1 MLYLMQ
7 VTERWFF
14 LPMNK
19 NFDFVDVDV
28 GEDEGGS
35 SMMGSCKT
43 PTKPLT
49 PKHIA
54 VVCVVVVHVHAQL
67 PFADVPDFFAWFFP
81 NISQRGRRAHG
92 NAPALR
98 ARRACMESPEKVAA
112 GRHATKDSV
121 HVDRLDR
128 LRADGNAAFKA
139 GNLQSAKRHYTAA
152 ISLAES
158 MPDEPVE
165 KLVPTR
171 RAQLLA
177 NRCQVSLALEKV
189 AEALSDAQAPP
200 TPPRP
205 HAPAP

>member
-1 MLYLMQ
+1 
-7 VTERWFF
+7 
-14 LPMNK
+14 
-19 NFDFVDVDV
+19 
-28 GEDEGGS
+28 
-35 SMMGSCKT
+35 
-43 PTKPLT
+43 
-49 PKHIA
+49 
-54 VVCVVVVHVHAQL
+54 
-67 PFADVPDFFAWFFP
+67 
-81 NISQRGRRAHG
+81 
-92 NAPALR
+92 
-98 ARRACMESPEKVAA
+98 MESPEKVAA

-139 GNLQSAKRHYTAA
+139 GNLQAAKRHYTAA

-189 AEALSDAQAPP
+189 AEALSDAQVHPHRTHSTLTLTI
-200 TPPRP
+200 TPPLTLALTLALPTTLTLTLTRRRAAQHLAGP
-205 HAPAP
+205 RRTTGWARCCCRVRSTSKLTVHSSRHGTWT

>member
-1 MLYLMQ
+1 MCH
-7 VTERWFF
+7 
-14 LPMNK
+14 
-19 NFDFVDVDV
+19 
-28 GEDEGGS
+28 GHG
-35 SMMGSCKT
+35 
-43 PTKPLT
+43 
-49 PKHIA
+49 H
-54 VVCVVVVHVHAQL
+54 
-67 PFADVPDFFAWFFP
+67 FFAWFSP
-81 NISQRGRRAHG
+81 NISQRGRRARHA